1 MPSLRDIRRR
11 IRSVRNTAQIT
22 KAMELVAASRMRRAQ
37 LRVTQARPYSTA
49 MRTMIAQLGA
59 ARSEGGALHPLLQ
72 ERPVRNVGLVMLTTD
87 RGLCGPL
94 NTNVIRR
101 GTEFLLSQDSH
112 EVELVTVGRKGQD
125 FMSRR
130 GRALRATFTALGD
143 RPDYMAIVPIARV
156 VMDDFERGAI
166 DAAYVLFPRFISTL
180 NQRPQLDQLLPI
192 TPPTEDGDGAARVDY
207 IYEPDPGAIL
217 DELLPRY
224 VEVQIYQA
232 VLETIASEQ
241 SARMIAMRNANDSA
255 KDLIA
260 GLTLSYNK
268 ARQAAITRE
277 VTEIASAAEAMAH
290 RE

>member
-11 IRSVRNTAQIT
+11 IRSVKNTAQIT

-37 LRVTQARPYSTA
+37 QRVTQARPYSSA
-49 MRTMIAQLGA
+49 MRAMIARLGA
-59 ARSEGGALHPLLQ
+59 ARREGEALHPLLQ
-72 ERPVRNVGLVMLTTD
+72 QRPIQRVGLVMLTTD
-87 RGLCGPL
+87 RGLCGAL

-101 GTEFLLSQDSH
+101 GTEFLLSTEQDA
-112 EVELVTVGRKGQD
+112 ELVTVGRKGQD
-125 FMSRR
+125 FMVRR
-130 GRALRATFTALGD
+130 GREIRATFTALGD
-143 RPDYMAIVPIARV
+143 RPDYMAIVPIARIITE
-156 VMDDFERGAI
+156 DFERGGI
-166 DAAYVLFPRFISTL
+166 DAAYILFPRFISTL
-180 NQRPQLDQLLPI
+180 TQRPQVDQLLPI
-192 TPPTEDGDGAARVDY
+192 TPEAAETGAAGRVEY
-207 IYEPDPGAIL
+207 IYEPDPAGIL

-255 KDLIA
+255 KELIDS
-260 GLTLSYNK
+260 LTLSYNK

-277 VTEIASAAEAMAH
+277 VTEIASAAEAMAK